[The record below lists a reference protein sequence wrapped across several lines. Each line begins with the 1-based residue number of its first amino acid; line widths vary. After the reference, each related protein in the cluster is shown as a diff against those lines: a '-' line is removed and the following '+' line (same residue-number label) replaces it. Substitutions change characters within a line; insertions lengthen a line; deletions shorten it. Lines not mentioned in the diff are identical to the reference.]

1 MKKLFYIDFPQE
13 KKDPKAN
20 IYRCYFCKEDAL
32 KINGLL
38 DNHKVSCKYRLE
50 QEALINGSK

>member
-1 MKKLFYIDFPQE
+1 MKKLFYIDYPQE

-20 IYRCYFCKEDAL
+20 IYRCSLCKEDAL

-38 DNHKVSCKYRLE
+38 ENHKLNCKYRLE
-50 QEALINGSK
+50 QERQINE

>member
-1 MKKLFYIDFPQE
+1 MKKLFYIDYPQE

-20 IYRCYFCKEDAL
+20 IFRCSLCKEDAL

-38 DNHKVSCKYRLE
+38 DNHKLNCEYRLE
-50 QEALINGSK
+50 QEKLINE